1 MIADAPVAAAAQC
14 SPWPMARAEVFLRA
28 AREAAADGLT
38 WSEFGE
44 LLVALMRTLISACDT
59 VTSLDGAAKKALVLE
74 SAGQLFD
81 LLADLCVPIVAWP
94 FWMMCRPFARLLVI
108 SLSSGAVEQLLKMT
122 RGN

>member
-1 MIADAPVAAAAQC
+1 MIADAPMAAAAPP
-14 SPWPMARAEVFLRA
+14 SWPMAKAEAFLQA

-44 LLVALMRTLISACDT
+44 LLVALLRTLVGSYDT
-59 VTSLDGAAKKALVLE
+59 VVSLDGAAKKALVLE

-81 LLADLCVPIVAWP
+81 LLADLCVPLMAWP
-94 FWMMCRPFARLLVI
+94 LWVLSRPAVRLLVL
-108 SLSSGAVEQLLKMT
+108 SLASGAVEQLLKMT